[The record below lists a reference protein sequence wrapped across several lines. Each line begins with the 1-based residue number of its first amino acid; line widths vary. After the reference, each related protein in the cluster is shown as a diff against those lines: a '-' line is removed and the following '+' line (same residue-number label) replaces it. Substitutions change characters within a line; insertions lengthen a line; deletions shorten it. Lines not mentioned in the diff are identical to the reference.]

1 MRLVDSNIGKGFY
14 TVRHQT
20 LADPLVSMFASN
32 DEMLQVASP
41 SIVPAHQA
49 TNNLVFLTLQRNLD
63 LDFAPS

>member
-1 MRLVDSNIGKGFY
+1 MRLVDSNFSKGFY
-14 TVRHQT
+14 TLRHQT
-20 LADPLVSMFASN
+20 LADPLVSMFAAN

-49 TNNLVFLTLQRNLD
+49 TNNLVFFALQPNLD